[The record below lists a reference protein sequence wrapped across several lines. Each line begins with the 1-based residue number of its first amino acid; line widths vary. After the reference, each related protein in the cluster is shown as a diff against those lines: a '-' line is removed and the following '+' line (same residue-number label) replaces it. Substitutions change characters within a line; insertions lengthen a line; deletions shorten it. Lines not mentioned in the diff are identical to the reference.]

1 MPSVRYG
8 PDITDDA
15 AKTMNRIT
23 DLQRTANK
31 KTGKLTKRNQAALN
45 KQKKIAQRL
54 FGVSSRDIDKKK
66 FGLMKDLAKY
76 SSQGKD
82 ARGRRYKRGKFA
94 KKTSLKRDK
103 LGRKMRDRKTKK
115 LRTESRIRAKNV
127 IKSSRKD
134 SLNQVERRIAR
145 GDKKFG
151 GASQLGRTTPKG
163 LQKAFDQF
171 DRINARKGRASNEG
185 RSVSK
190 IRPLSAGGREDVSKL
205 FSKRNDNDRGR
216 IVKPK
221 KSKAAA
227 SKKRNK
233 SQQNKRKKAIKAGG
247 KKSTKAKKVTK
258 PKKATKSKKR

>member
-221 KSKAAA
+221 NQKQLPQKRETNPSRTNGKRQLRQAAKS
-227 SKKRNK
+227 RL
-233 SQQNKRKKAIKAGG
+233 
-247 KKSTKAKKVTK
+247 K
-258 PKKATKSKKR
+258 PKR